1 MFIYSVL
8 QAELFY
14 NDIFSVV
21 ILKNVYLKNIYISV
35 LLFLLP
41 NCDSDTHTLLRV
53 VNLSSNDVS

>member
-8 QAELFY
+8 QAKLFY

-21 ILKNVYLKNIYISV
+21 ILKNVYLKKYISV

-41 NCDSDTHTLLRV
+41 NCDSYTHTLLRV